1 MVMNQLPFKTIE
13 RKILIK
19 KESTGNY
26 GCKPEERKTEELINY
41 GVVNIDKPKGPTSHQ
56 VSDFVKKIL
65 GLSKAGHSGTLDPH
79 VTGVLPVALGRATR
93 IVQALLPAGKEYI
106 ALMYLHK
113 PIEKNKIKKALEEYQ
128 GKIRQKPPIKS
139 SVRRIERTR
148 EIYYIDILEI
158 EGQDVLFRIGCQ
170 AGTYI
175 RKYIHDFGKKL
186 GCGAHMVE
194 LRRTNVASF
203 DESTLVTL
211 QDLTD
216 AFYYYKNEN
225 NDKFIRKVIQP
236 MESAIGHLPRIW
248 VLDTTIESLKHGRN
262 LAVPGISR
270 IESGIKKEDLVAMM
284 TLKDELIALGNVKM
298 NSEEIMKEDKG
309 IAVRTDKVFSTD

>member
-1 MVMNQLPFKTIE
+1 MDQLPFETIN

-19 KESTGNY
+19 KESVANY
-26 GCKPEERKTEELINY
+26 GCRPEERKTEQIINY
-41 GVVNIDKPKGPTSHQ
+41 GIVNIDKPRGPTSHQ

-65 GLSKAGHSGTLDPH
+65 GLKKAGHSGTLDPH

-106 ALMYLHK
+106 ALMYLHR
-113 PIEKNKIKKALEEYQ
+113 PIDEKKIRKSLVEYQ

-139 SVRRIERTR
+139 AVRRIERTR
-148 EIYYIDILEI
+148 NIYYIDILEI
-158 EGQDVLFRIGCQ
+158 EEQNVLFRIGCE

-194 LRRTNVASF
+194 LRRTKVASF
-203 DESTLVTL
+203 DESTLFTL

-225 NDKFIRKVIQP
+225 NDKLIRKIIQP
-236 MESAIGHLPRIW
+236 MENGVNHFPRVW
-248 VLDTTIESLKHGRN
+248 VLDTTIESLKHGRD
-262 LAVPGISR
+262 LAIPGISKL
-270 IESGIKKEDLVAMM
+270 ESGIGKEDLVAIM
-284 TLKDELIALGNVKM
+284 TLKNELIGLGKAKM
-298 NSEEIMKEDKG
+298 SSKEVINGDKG
-309 IAVRTDKVFSTD
+309 IAVKTEKVFMQS